1 MNRQN
6 WLYICVISAVALL
19 LAIPT
24 LTTEAIQATH
34 WKAFFTLIALSMAAQ
49 VVSSAM
55 PKRRLHIPKMIFFFM
70 GVLLLQPLL
79 ILSLILA
86 ITIVD
91 WEHDR
96 REGNPSIRDRYL
108 LPLSIGL
115 HVSAAFAT
123 YWVLAFLQ
131 VDPLWVLSTRA
142 VVVIILAALT
152 YATVHHVI
160 GRGQTLSQGLDWEE
174 SGLLD
179 MDTLFVK
186 VALLFIGYGLAILWV
201 ANPWLLL
208 TGLIPGLYY
217 YQIHVI
223 PALKI
228 EAYTDAKTGLS
239 NMRHFDELFQT
250 ELGRASRMNLP
261 LSIIMV
267 DVDDLGLINNTYGHL
282 TGDGALLA
290 VSEQIRRQISKNDI
304 AARLGGEEFA
314 IVLTETDVEAGA
326 NFAEKLRQEIEA
338 SRFEV
343 TNQKTRLQTTVSI
356 GVATFPQHG
365 ITTLELIHSAD
376 IAMYQAKNLGKNRVT
391 LADDVKEII
400 DSTAGGQESTEILNY
415 RAAYSL
421 SKEENV
427 EEEEEHESSTI
438 LQSHASFS
446 MHETL
451 HITQRLGKQFHQPH
465 TSYGEGLTNK
475 ATHNSVRTA
484 STQGNLAVSLGTQTG
499 HRTAVTFQPDGQG
512 GLDTDRAAVPPHQNS
527 PKYDPNVQG
536 HRHDGGNTTGD
547 MPRPHATAN
556 PLGSLEMDLG
566 IDSAVTKY
574 QSELLNGPPTTEVIS
589 GLRKQQ
595 GAIRLNDTRERI
607 PPLLVFPTICMAVA
621 VTGLGMFYNPQ
632 PIDLLSLIVFAI
644 VALVVQLLQHSM
656 YESSTVSVSAAI
668 ILAGT
673 LVDGMPGLF
682 VTCII
687 VVAVHAIQN
696 QTSLYKASFNWST
709 HILAGIAPLGVY
721 LYSMAPQSADIMPL
735 VLLTLL
741 SAIIYFLIESSLVA
755 SAIGLAKKQNILE
768 IWDNNFRWLIVHY
781 MVAGFIAL
789 SMALAF
795 IALGAWGI
803 IAFAM
808 PVLLIY
814 FAQKQYVVRTEQ
826 STRKLNHMN
835 RELSKA
841 NNAISTANRSFQ
853 RLTDELFMILS
864 KIIDARDPDV
874 HGHAAQVADYAEA
887 IAHELGIKQ
896 DEIEKVRHGALL
908 HDIGKIGISEL
919 ILHKPGPLTENEYE
933 TIKNH
938 PVLGADFLETCQSL
952 QSLAPYVRHH
962 HEWWNGQGYPSAL
975 YQEQIPLGAR
985 IIAVCD
991 AVEAMTSDRPYRK
1004 GLPLSQVI
1012 SELEKGKGI
1021 QFDPLVIDAFI
1032 KVLRREGK
1040 GYLQNTASQNTLDPQ
1055 IA

>member
-19 LAIPT
+19 LAIPA

-70 GVLLLQPLL
+70 GVLLLRPLL
-79 ILSLILA
+79 ILALILL

-96 REGNPSIRDRYL
+96 REGNPSVRDRYL
-108 LPLSIGL
+108 LPLSISL

-131 VDPLWVLSTRA
+131 VDPLWVLSMRA

-174 SGLLD
+174 SGLFD
-179 MDTLFVK
+179 IDTLFIK

-208 TGLIPGLYY
+208 IGLIPGLYY

-282 TGDGALLA
+282 TGDGALLT
-290 VSEQIRRQISKNDI
+290 VSEQIRLQISKNDI

-314 IVLTETDVEAGA
+314 IVLTETNMKAAAE
-326 NFAEKLRQEIEA
+326 FAETLRKEIEA
-338 SRFEV
+338 SRFEI
-343 TNQKTRLQTTVSI
+343 TNQQSQSQTTVSI

-376 IAMYQAKNLGKNRVT
+376 IAMYQAKNLGKNQVT

-400 DSTAGGQESTEILNY
+400 DSTTGGQESTEILNY

-421 SKEENV
+421 SKEENIV
-427 EEEEEHESSTI
+427 EGEERAPSTVLRSSAT
-438 LQSHASFS
+438 FS
-446 MHETL
+446 LHETL
-451 HITQRLGKQFHQPH
+451 EVTQRLDEQHPQAQ
-465 TSYGEGLTNK
+465 SSSGERRQNK
-475 ATHNSVRTA
+475 AAHNGILA
-484 STQGNLAVSLGTQTG
+484 AATQAKIPPPLGTQTG
-499 HRTAVTFQPDGQG
+499 HR
-512 GLDTDRAAVPPHQNS
+512 AAVAFQSEAELFRNGNKQAIRPPHTGPNS
-527 PKYDPNVQG
+527 QG
-536 HRHDGGNTTGD
+536 HRHNDEHSTGHD
-547 MPRPHATAN
+547 PTPGATSN
-556 PLGSLEMDLG
+556 PLGSLEVDLG

-595 GAIRLNDTRERI
+595 GAIRLNDTQEQI
-607 PPLLVFPTICMAVA
+607 PLFLVFPTILMALA
-621 VTGLGMFYNPQ
+621 VTGMGMFYSPQ
-632 PIDLLSLIVFAI
+632 PINLLSLVVFAI
-644 VALVVQLLQHSM
+644 VALIVQLLQHSM

-673 LVDGMPGLF
+673 LVEGMPGLL

-687 VVAVHAIQN
+687 VVLVHAIQN

-709 HILAGIAPLGVY
+709 HILAGLAPLGVY
-721 LYSMAPQSADIMPL
+721 LFSMAPQADNIMPL

-755 SAIGLAKKQNILE
+755 SAIGLAKKQNIIE

-789 SMALAF
+789 SMALSF

-808 PVLLIY
+808 PILLIY

-919 ILHKPGPLTENEYE
+919 ILQKPGPLTENEYE

-952 QSLAPYVRHH
+952 RSLAPYVRHH

-975 YQEQIPLGAR
+975 YQDQIPLGAR

-1040 GYLQNTASQNTLDPQ
+1040 GYLQNTAGQNTLDPQ